1 MAALG
6 AVLWLL
12 ARGGGSAASDVPL
25 LPPAPGQERDRP
37 AVVALGKKLFFDQGL
52 SKDGKVACASCHR
65 PEYAFADPRPVSEG
79 VGGAKG
85 TRNAPSLINRAY
97 GKRFFWD
104 GRAETLEQQAAGPL
118 RNPKE
123 MGLREEEAEAYVRG
137 SGEYGLLWRE
147 AYGADTKVSFEG
159 ITRAIAAYERTL
171 VSPSRFHRWL
181 AGRESLT
188 EAEERGRILFFGKA
202 RCSLCHQG
210 IHLTSEEFLSVG
222 AGKGQGQED
231 GGRFEVTMRRE
242 DWRLFKAPSL
252 NNVSRT
258 APYMHDGSLRTLEE
272 VIDFYDRGGDIAES
286 KDYRVIPLGL
296 SDGEKRDL
304 QAFLGSLDTDPQR

>member
-1 MAALG
+1 MAVLG

-12 ARGGGSAASDVPL
+12 ARGGGGAATDVPL
-25 LPPAPGQERDRP
+25 LPAVPGAERDTP
-37 AVVALGKKLFFDQGL
+37 AVVALGKKLFFDRGL

-65 PEYAFADPRPVSEG
+65 PEHAFADPRPVSEG

-85 TRNAPSLINRAY
+85 TRNAPSLINRDF
-97 GKRFFWD
+97 GRRFFWD

-118 RNPKE
+118 LNPKE
-123 MGLREEEAEAYVRG
+123 MGLRKDEAVAYVRG
-137 SGEYGLLWRE
+137 NGEYGALWRD
-147 AYGADTKVSFEG
+147 AYGAESEVSFEG

-171 VSPSRFHRWL
+171 VSASRFHRWL
-181 AGRESLT
+181 AGRGSLT
-188 EAEERGRILFFGKA
+188 EEEERGRILFFGKA
-202 RCSLCHQG
+202 RCNLCHRG
-210 IHLTSEEFLSVG
+210 MHLTTEEFLSVG
-222 AGKGQGQED
+222 AGKGEGRED

-258 APYMHDGSLRTLEE
+258 SPYMHDGSLRTLEE

-304 QAFLGSLDTDPQR
+304 LAFLRSLDTEPLR